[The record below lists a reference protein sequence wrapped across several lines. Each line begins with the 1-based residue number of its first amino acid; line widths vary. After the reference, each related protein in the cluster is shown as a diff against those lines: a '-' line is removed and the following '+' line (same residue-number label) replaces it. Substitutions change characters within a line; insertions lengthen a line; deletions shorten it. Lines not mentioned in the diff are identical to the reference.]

1 MVPGLNLTRIKRVDR
16 GLYVVIVVLA
26 LCTVVPVLADSPTG
40 KNLLQNPGFETNF
53 AQYGPFGTAIVA
65 EGWTPWWRPQGHADP
80 AWQNR
85 MPEYKAAAP
94 YENRIHAGR
103 NAQQLFTAYGT
114 HVGGIYQVVGG
125 IEPGSTVRFAVWGHA
140 WAGGDDDPY
149 RSQDGGPMHM
159 VIGIDPAGGTSPF
172 SPRVVWSQ
180 EQNPLDEWARFE
192 VEAVAIG
199 NLVTVF
205 TRSAPEFPT
214 KHNDV
219 YWDDARLVAIRPA
232 PTPTATPR
240 TFFALPGVTPT
251 AMPEVEDSPAA
262 GRAEPAH
269 TVTTESASSPTPEQT
284 SAQAGTQPEPAVTPA
299 FTIPITSTICVTVYE
314 DHNANRSQ
322 DDGEPVVA
330 GARLVLSLNGTSVAG
345 GLALESEGQTMRDL
359 VTTDAGEPACFT
371 DLAPSDPEGSM
382 YYLTIVAPPGYRALA
397 SDTWQI
403 RLGKQDA
410 HILVGLR
417 TTHKA
422 TWRSVQTEN
431 TPAGMDEDP
440 LLLAPW
446 ITFLIA
452 GGVLSII
459 GWLVLGQH

>member
-65 EGWTPWWRPQGHADP
+65 EGWTPWWRPQGRADP
-80 AWQNR
+80 TWKNR

-94 YENRIHAGR
+94 YENRIHAGH

-125 IEPGSTVRFAVWGHA
+125 VDPGSTVRFAVWGHA

-199 NLVTVF
+199 SAVTIF
-205 TRSAPEFPT
+205 THSAPEFPT
-214 KHNDV
+214 RHNDV

-240 TFFALPGVTPT
+240 NFFSLPGATPT
-251 AMPEVEDSPAA
+251 AVPEIGDGPTT
-262 GRAEPAH
+262 RLAEPTCTPT
-269 TVTTESASSPTPEQT
+269 TVPQLTLPATPKPASDRANTQIEPT
-284 SAQAGTQPEPAVTPA
+284 ATPA
-299 FTIPITSTICVTVYE
+299 FTIPITSELCVTVYG
-314 DHNANRSQ
+314 DHNANRSH
-322 DDGEPVVA
+322 DDGEPSIA
-330 GARLVLSLNGTSVAG
+330 GAR
-345 GLALESEGQTMRDL
+345 LALESEGHAVREL
-359 VTTDAGEPACFT
+359 VTTDAGEPACFA
-371 DLAPSDPEGSM
+371 DLAPSDPEGRM
-382 YYLTIVAPPGYRALA
+382 YYLTVVAPPGYRTPG

-403 RLGKQDA
+403 RLGKHDA

-431 TPAGMDEDP
+431 TPAGTDEDP

-459 GWLVLGQH
+459 GWMVLGQH